1 MAHQAPLP
9 LVTDEEVLGGAA
21 LNGRPRRPAAEL
33 DRVLN
38 GQLQLEV
45 PEQLDLVW
53 KIGIRAGVDA
63 AELATFARIEPARGH
78 IDILRLDLEQSAL
91 PLPGGRC
98 GCLKKQVANAVSAHA
113 GLDADVPQHG
123 EIV

>member
-1 MAHQAPLP
+1 MARRSTVA
-9 LVTDEEVLGGAA
+9 TGDRRGGIEWRRAEWA
-21 LNGRPRRPAAEL
+21 ITPPCGRAGSRPH
-33 DRVLN
+33 
-38 GQLQLEV
+38 GHLQLEV

-53 KIGIRAGVDA
+53 KIGIRTGVDA

-98 GCLKKQVANAVSAHA
+98 GCLK
-113 GLDADVPQHG
+113 
-123 EIV
+123 

>member
-1 MAHQAPLP
+1 MG
-9 LVTDEEVLGGAA
+9 DS
-21 LNGRPRRPAAEL
+21 RRPAAEL
-33 DRVLN
+33 DRVLD

-53 KIGIRAGVDA
+53 KIGIRTGVDA

-91 PLPGGRC
+91 PLPSGRC
-98 GCLKKQVANAVSAHA
+98 GCSNSRWPMPCPRTPAGRGCPTARRDRRGPPACTRRVSC
-113 GLDADVPQHG
+113 
-123 EIV
+123 